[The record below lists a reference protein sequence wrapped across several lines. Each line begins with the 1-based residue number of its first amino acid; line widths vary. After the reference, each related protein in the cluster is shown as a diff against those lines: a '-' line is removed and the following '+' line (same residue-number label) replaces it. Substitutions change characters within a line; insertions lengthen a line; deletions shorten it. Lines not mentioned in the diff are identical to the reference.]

1 MFLCVYSCGPLTF
14 FLNFIN
20 VCRNRLILQV
30 LAAHTLHIPK
40 KGLFQNWPLDSS
52 WKLGSE
58 SLERSSGA
66 TQRQSDEMLRTSK
79 CHCSEPPI
87 CSVGWSLG
95 KLRQAL
101 HVCSITPVQT
111 LDSRLRWASLV
122 ITHCC
127 WYNYAHLCG
136 AAGGAHLEAVPSWFY
151 LRPLPEQAVTLSIT
165 ASFDLCHWAWGSW
178 GVPIHKICFSLLH
191 IPL

>member
-1 MFLCVYSCGPLTF
+1 MDCWTFLFHPLRLSIYFCQFVLNSARFPWISLSVYLFMFLCVYSCGPLTF

-87 CSVGWSLG
+87 CSVGRSLG

-111 LDSRLRWASLV
+111 LDSRLR
-122 ITHCC
+122 
-127 WYNYAHLCG
+127 
-136 AAGGAHLEAVPSWFY
+136 
-151 LRPLPEQAVTLSIT
+151 
-165 ASFDLCHWAWGSW
+165 
-178 GVPIHKICFSLLH
+178 
-191 IPL
+191 